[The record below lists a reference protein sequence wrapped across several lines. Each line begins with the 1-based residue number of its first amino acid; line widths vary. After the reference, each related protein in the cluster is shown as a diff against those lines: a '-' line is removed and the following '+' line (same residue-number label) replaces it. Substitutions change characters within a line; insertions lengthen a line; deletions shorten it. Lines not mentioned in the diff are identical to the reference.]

1 MSTEKRKIKLFL
13 TSPDD
18 QELIAEYLAS
28 LDCEILAQQDEDWLQ
43 ADIFIFD
50 VQSASQMGP
59 EVLKLKQ
66 SSDAFLPV
74 IIVLGKDDD
83 IDVWLSAGFDD
94 CLRKPFTK
102 SELRA
107 HMEILLHLRQQSEE
121 LIREGEAKY
130 RAIFEATGTATLIV
144 EEDTTIIMA
153 NKTCLSVTGYSPK
166 ELIGTKW
173 TKYVAPESLEM
184 MLRYY
189 KLRREDPEKAPSQ
202 YEVKLVNKAGEV
214 RRAILQVS
222 MVAGFKHS
230 VVSMLDITER
240 KMVEIGLNQQRE
252 ILQKIFDHIPVMI
265 AYFDERGNIKTV
277 NHELVKKLGW
287 SLEEWKTENILA
299 KCYPEPEALKE
310 ATDFMINKPTGWK
323 DFKTSTKSGTV
334 IDTAWTNT
342 LLSDGVSMGIGL
354 DITERK
360 MAEDALGERERQF
373 SILISNL
380 PGMAYRCLN
389 DKNWTMLFVSDG
401 CYKLTGYLPEDLI
414 NNKKIAFNDLIL
426 EQYQTYLWGKWQ
438 KLLEAKLPLEEEY
451 QIRTASGEIK
461 WVWEKGRGIFNE
473 NRELLF
479 LEGYIQDITE
489 RKKMEEALK
498 ESEESYRRLFEDHS
512 AVKLVL
518 DPDSGDIID
527 ANKAAAD
534 FYGWSREEL
543 KRMKI
548 QQINILP
555 PDEIKIELEKART
568 LEKTYFEFRHRLADG
583 SIRDVKVFSS
593 KIEIK
598 GKDYLHPIIHDITK
612 EKELE
617 SQLYQSQ
624 KLESIG
630 QLAGGVAHDF
640 NNMLNVILGYGEL
653 VLNKLHQG
661 DPMREEVRQI
671 VEAGRRSMSLTEQL
685 LAFSRKQILQPKIL
699 NINESLKA
707 IEGMLRRLIGEDIEL
722 TLALAEDLS
731 YVKADQGQ
739 IEQIIMNL
747 AVNARDAMPYGGKLI
762 IETANVALDES
773 YAQNHAGTVPGDYV
787 MLAATDTGRGMDR
800 ETLSRIFEPFF
811 TTKGKKGTGLG
822 LATVYGIVKQSG
834 GNIFVYS
841 EPEKGT
847 TFKIYIP
854 ATLAK
859 AQLEEKQTEKDAG
872 HKGGREHILI
882 VEDELALRGLFE
894 AMLTELGYRVTVAA
908 NGGEALLLVEE
919 KGLKPDLV
927 ITDVIMPIMSGAVLV
942 ERLRRN
948 QPDIKVLFMS
958 GYTDNAIVHHG
969 VLDAGTPFIQK
980 PFNVKDL
987 AAKIERLL
995 KSHN

>member
-1 MSTEKRKIKLFL
+1 
-13 TSPDD
+13 
-18 QELIAEYLAS
+18 
-28 LDCEILAQQDEDWLQ
+28 
-43 ADIFIFD
+43 
-50 VQSASQMGP
+50 
-59 EVLKLKQ
+59 
-66 SSDAFLPV
+66 
-74 IIVLGKDDD
+74 
-83 IDVWLSAGFDD
+83 
-94 CLRKPFTK
+94 
-102 SELRA
+102 
-107 HMEILLHLRQQSEE
+107 
-121 LIREGEAKY
+121 
-130 RAIFEATGTATLIV
+130 
-144 EEDTTIIMA
+144 
-153 NKTCLSVTGYSPK
+153 
-166 ELIGTKW
+166 
-173 TKYVAPESLEM
+173 
-184 MLRYY
+184 
-189 KLRREDPEKAPSQ
+189 
-202 YEVKLVNKAGEV
+202 
-214 RRAILQVS
+214 
-222 MVAGFKHS
+222 
-230 VVSMLDITER
+230 
-240 KMVEIGLNQQRE
+240 
-252 ILQKIFDHIPVMI
+252 MI

-438 KLLEAKLPLEEEY
+438 KLLEAKLPLEDEY

-489 RKKMEEALK
+489 RKQAEEQLRQASINWSKTFDAIQDGIALLDANQKIIISNQVFLDFIDKNKEEVIGSHCFRYIHGTDSPIEGCPFVRMKQSKQRETMELLINGSVCEIMVDPILDENRNIIGAVHIIADITERKKMEEALK

-518 DPDSGDIID
+518 DPDSGDIVD

-548 QQINILP
+548 RQINILP
-555 PDEIKIELEKART
+555 PDEIKIELKKART

-787 MLAATDTGRGMDR
+787 MLAVTDTGRGMDR